1 MKVILVE
8 VAPLRTDDIQTVRSL
23 PLFAEISESHFG
35 ALMRAAFL
43 QRFPAQTLLIHEGD
57 QADFLH
63 VIVEGMVE
71 MFSNSDGEET
81 TIGFLEPVSTF
92 ILAAVLVEKV
102 YLQSARTLGP
112 SRILM
117 IPAQAIRDVFAR
129 DPAFAGSVV
138 RELAERY
145 RDVVRQLKSQKMRS
159 GLERL
164 AAWVMVHGERR
175 ADGLHVRIPFAKAKL
190 ASYLGMTRESLS
202 RSFSALADQ
211 GVTVRGRAIFCAK
224 PEGLARLA
232 RSTDSHEQ
240 L

>member
-1 MKVILVE
+1 M
-8 VAPLRTDDIQTVRSL
+8 VAEIPTLRAEDTQTVRSL
-23 PLFAEISESHFG
+23 PLFSDISESQFG
-35 ALMRAAFL
+35 ALMGAAFL
-43 QRFPAQTLLIHEGD
+43 QRFPAQTQLIHEGD

-71 MFSNSDGEET
+71 MFSTSDGEET

-102 YLQSARTLGP
+102 YLQSARTLEP

-117 IPAQAIRDVFAR
+117 IPAPAIRDVFAR

-145 RDVVRQLKSQKMRS
+145 REVVRQLKSQKMRS

-164 AAWVMVHGERR
+164 AAWLLARGTRR
-175 ADGLHVRIPFAKAKL
+175 GDTIEVRIPFEKAKL
-190 ASYLGMTRESLS
+190 ASFLGMTRESLS
-202 RSFSALADQ
+202 RSFAALADH
-211 GVTVRGRAIFCAK
+211 GVTVRGRVITCHR
-224 PEGLARLA
+224 PETLARLA
-232 RSTDSHEQ
+232 RTDGGPDT

>member
-1 MKVILVE
+1 MPVE
-8 VAPLRTDDIQTVRSL
+8 VGPLRAEDINTVRSL
-23 PLFAEISESHFG
+23 PLFADISESQFG
-35 ALMRAAFL
+35 ALMGAAFL
-43 QRFPAQTLLIHEGD
+43 QRFPAQTQLVHEGD

-71 MFSNSDGEET
+71 MFSTSDGEET

-92 ILAAVLVEKV
+92 ILAAILVEKV
-102 YLQSARTLGP
+102 YLQSARTLEP

-145 RDVVRQLKSQKMRS
+145 REVVRQLKSQKMRS

-164 AAWVMVHGERR
+164 ATWLLARGTRR
-175 ADGLHVRIPFAKAKL
+175 GDGLEVRIPFEKAKL
-190 ASYLGMTRESLS
+190 ASFLGMTRESLS
-202 RSFSALADQ
+202 RSFSALADH
-211 GVTVRGRAIFCAK
+211 GVTVKGRAIFCAK
-224 PEGLARLA
+224 PEALARLA
-232 RSTDSHEQ
+232 RTMDS
-240 L
+240 LP

>member
-1 MKVILVE
+1 ME
-8 VAPLRTDDIQTVRSL
+8 VALLRTDDIQTVRSL

-164 AAWVMVHGERR
+164 AAWMLERGIRRGETLEVH
-175 ADGLHVRIPFAKAKL
+175 IPFEKAKL
-190 ASYLGMTRESLS
+190 ASFLGMTRESLS
-202 RSFSALADQ
+202 RSFAALADHD
-211 GVTVRGRAIFCAK
+211 VMVRGRVITCNRSDA
-224 PEGLARLA
+224 LARLA
-232 RSTDSHEQ
+232 RTLGSSDSS
-240 L
+240 